1 MEHWNQLLDSIIS
14 FWPLLCVVI
23 VLGAALRGTHWF
35 LIGRHPDLS
44 SERKF
49 PRQITMLGLLLLGL
63 ILAILVLP
71 VSETFRDR
79 LLGLI
84 GLLISGII
92 AFSSPTIVANFMA
105 GILLR
110 ITRPFRTGDFVRVGE
125 YFGRVSERGLFDTE
139 LQTESRE
146 LIALPN
152 TYLISN
158 PVTAVLNSGT
168 IISITLSLGFDIHH
182 SQVEPLL
189 IEAAEKSG
197 LEEPFVH
204 ILEIGNYSITYRIS
218 GLLIEVKGLIT
229 ARSNLS
235 RNVLDTLHGQGIEIM
250 SPAYMNQRR
259 TGDDK
264 KVIPPFVTEA
274 SSEASSE
281 ASAAAEQIAFD
292 KADRAELIEDEKQKL
307 TKDLQEME
315 ALLKEASGEDKD
327 QIKLKIAEDH
337 ERLKA
342 MEHKKDELSLED
354 RNAEP
359 PAAGDAGKPRD

>member
-1 MEHWNQLLDSIIS
+1 MEHWNNQLDSRIS
-14 FWPLLCVVI
+14 YWPLFFVVI

-44 SERKF
+44 SERRF
-49 PRQITMLGLLLLGL
+49 PRQITMLGLLLVGL

-92 AFSSPTIVANFMA
+92 AFSSTTIVANFMA

-110 ITRPFRTGDFVRVGE
+110 ITKPFRTGDFVRVGE

-158 PVTAVLNSGT
+158 PLTAVLNSGT
-168 IISITLSLGFDIHH
+168 IISVTLSLGFDIHH

-204 ILEIGNYSITYRIS
+204 ILEIGNYSVTYRIS
-218 GLLIEVKGLIT
+218 GLLTEVKGLIT

-235 RNVLDTLHGQGIEIM
+235 KNVLDTLHTQGIEIM
-250 SPAYMNQRR
+250 SPAIMNQRR
-259 TGDDK
+259 IEDNK

-274 SSEASSE
+274 SSEASGV
-281 ASAAAEQIAFD
+281 AEQIAFD
-292 KADRAELIEDEKQKL
+292 KADRAELIENERQKL

-315 ALLKEASGEDKD
+315 SLLKEASGEDKD
-327 QIKLKIAEDH
+327 QIKLKIAEGR

-342 MEHKKDELSLED
+342 MEHKEDELNLED

-359 PAAGDAGKPRD
+359 PAAGDTGKPLA

>member
-1 MEHWNQLLDSIIS
+1 MEHWNHLLDSIIL

-23 VLGAALRGTHWF
+23 VLGAALRGMHWF
-35 LIGRHPDLS
+35 LIRRHPDLS

-49 PRQITMLGLLLLGL
+49 PRQIILLGLLLLGL
-63 ILAILVLP
+63 ISATLVLP

-79 LLGLI
+79 LLWII

-92 AFSSPTIVANFMA
+92 AFSSTTIVANFMA

-110 ITRPFRTGDFVRVGE
+110 ITKPFRTGDFVRVGE

-189 IEAAEKSG
+189 IEAAKECG

-204 ILEIGNYSITYRIS
+204 IIEIGNYSITYRIS

-235 RNVLDTLHGQGIEIM
+235 RSVLDTLHGQGVEIL
-250 SPAYMNQRR
+250 SPTYMNQRR
-259 TGDDK
+259 IGDDK
-264 KVIPPFVTEA
+264 KVIPPFVT
-274 SSEASSE
+274 EASSE

-292 KADRAELIEDEKQKL
+292 KADRAELIENEKQKL

-315 ALLKEASGEDKD
+315 SLLKEASGEDKD
-327 QIKLKIAEDH
+327 KIKLKISEGH

-342 MEHKKDELSLED
+342 MEHKQDELNLADS
-354 RNAEP
+354 NAEP
-359 PAAGDAGKPRD
+359 PAAGDAGKPRT

>member
-1 MEHWNQLLDSIIS
+1 MPTWNHLMASIIS
-14 FWPLLCVVI
+14 LWPLLFVAI
-23 VLGAALRGTHWF
+23 VFGAALRGTHWF

-49 PRQITMLGLLLLGL
+49 PRQIAMLGLLLSGL

-84 GLLISGII
+84 GLLISGMV
-92 AFSSPTIVANFMA
+92 AFSSTTIVANFMA

-110 ITRPFRTGDFVRVGE
+110 ITKPFKTGDFVRVGE
-125 YFGRVSERGLFDTE
+125 YFGRATERGLFDTE

-146 LIALPN
+146 LISLPN
-152 TYLISN
+152 TYLISH
-158 PVTAVLNSGT
+158 PVTAVLDSGT
-168 IISITLSLGFDIHH
+168 IVSITLSLGFDIHH
-182 SQVEPLL
+182 SRVESLL

-204 ILEIGNYSITYRIS
+204 ILEIGNYSVTYRVS

-235 RNVLDTLHGQGIEIM
+235 KNVLDTLHGRGIEIM

-259 TGDDK
+259 MGDDK
-264 KVIPPFVTEA
+264 RVIPPVVAEGSPDTP
-274 SSEASSE
+274 
-281 ASAAAEQIAFD
+281 AAAEQIAFD
-292 KADRAELIEDEKQKL
+292 KADRAEMIENEKQKL
-307 TKDLQEME
+307 TKNLQEME
-315 ALLKEASGEDKD
+315 SRLKEASGEDKD
-327 QIKLKIAEDH
+327 RIKSKIARDR

-342 MEHKKDELSLED
+342 TEQKQDELNLDD
-354 RNAEP
+354 RNVRP
-359 PAAGDAGKPRD
+359 PVADDPGSPRT

>member
-1 MEHWNQLLDSIIS
+1 MELWKHLLDFITS
-14 FWPLLCVVI
+14 FWPLLFVVI
-23 VLGAALRGTHWF
+23 VLGAVLRGMHWF
-35 LIGRHPDLS
+35 LLKRHPDLS

-49 PRQITMLGLLLLGL
+49 PRQITLMGLGLLGL
-63 ILAILVLP
+63 IIAILALP
-71 VSETFRDR
+71 TSETFRDR
-79 LLGLI
+79 LLALI

-92 AFSSPTIVANFMA
+92 AFSSTTIVANFMA

-110 ITRPFRTGDFVRVGE
+110 ITKPFRTGDFVRVGE
-125 YFGRVSERGLFDTE
+125 YFGRVSEHGLFDTE

-152 TYLISN
+152 TYLLSN

-229 ARSNLS
+229 ARSNLA
-235 RNVLDTLHGQGIEIM
+235 RHVLDTLHGNGIEIM
-250 SPAYMNQRR
+250 SPSLMVSSPTFNL
-259 TGDDK
+259 TSLS
-264 KVIPPFVTEA
+264 VI
-274 SSEASSE
+274 
-281 ASAAAEQIAFD
+281 
-292 KADRAELIEDEKQKL
+292 L
-307 TKDLQEME
+307 TTP
-315 ALLKEASGEDKD
+315 
-327 QIKLKIAEDH
+327 I
-337 ERLKA
+337 
-342 MEHKKDELSLED
+342 
-354 RNAEP
+354 
-359 PAAGDAGKPRD
+359 

>member
-1 MEHWNQLLDSIIS
+1 MLDAIIS
-14 FWPLLCVVI
+14 FWPLLFVAI

-44 SERKF
+44 SERRF
-49 PRQITMLGLLLLGL
+49 PRQIVMLGLLLLGL
-63 ILAILVLP
+63 VLAIIVLP
-71 VSETFRDR
+71 VSEAFRDR

-92 AFSSPTIVANFMA
+92 AFSSTTIVANFMA

-110 ITRPFRTGDFVRVGE
+110 ITKPFRTGDFVRVGD

-139 LQTESRE
+139 LQTEARE

-152 TYLISN
+152 TYLIRN

-189 IEAAEKSG
+189 IEAAGKSG

-204 ILEIGNYSITYRIS
+204 ILEIGNYAITYRIS
-218 GLLIEVKGLIT
+218 GLLLEVKGLIT

-235 RNVLDTLHGQGIEIM
+235 RSVLDTLHDQGIEIM

-259 TGDDK
+259 LGEDK
-264 KVIPPFVTEA
+264 KIIPPIVAEA
-274 SSEASSE
+274 SSEAP
-281 ASAAAEQIAFD
+281 AAAEQIAFD
-292 KADRAELIEDEKQKL
+292 KADRAEQIENEKQKL
-307 TKDLQEME
+307 TQELQEME
-315 ALLKEASGEDKD
+315 SMLKEASGEDKD
-327 QIKLKIAEDH
+327 RIKLKISEVR

-342 MEHKKDELSLED
+342 IEHKQDELNIED
-354 RNAEP
+354 GNG
-359 PAAGDAGKPRD
+359 GDSNLD

>member
-1 MEHWNQLLDSIIS
+1 MEHWNYLLDPLLS
-14 FWPLLCVVI
+14 FWPFLCIVI

-35 LIGRHPDLS
+35 LIRRHPDLS

-71 VSETFRDR
+71 VNETFRDR

-84 GLLISGII
+84 GLLVSGII
-92 AFSSPTIVANFMA
+92 AFSSTTIVANFMA

-110 ITRPFRTGDFVRVGE
+110 ITKPFKTGDFVRVGE

-168 IISITLSLGFDIHH
+168 IISISLSLGFDIHH

-229 ARSNLS
+229 SRSNLS
-235 RNVLDTLHGQGIEIM
+235 RNVLDTLHGHGIEIM
-250 SPAYMNQRR
+250 SPVYMNQRR
-259 TGDDK
+259 MGDDK
-264 KVIPPFVTEA
+264 KVIPKFVREA
-274 SSEASSE
+274 SSEV
-281 ASAAAEQIAFD
+281 SAAAEQIAFD
-292 KADRAELIEDEKQKL
+292 KADRAELIENEKQQL
-307 TKDLQEME
+307 TKDLQKME
-315 ALLKEASGEDKD
+315 SLLKEASGEDKD
-327 QIKLKIAEDH
+327 RIKSKIAEGR
-337 ERLKA
+337 ERLKD
-342 MEHKKDELSLED
+342 MEQKQDELNVDD

-359 PAAGDAGKPRD
+359 PAAGE